1 MRLLIPTLALAAA
14 FGLAGG
20 SALAQTAKP
29 QSTSAKQTSAPAK
42 ATTPA
47 KPAAAK
53 PAHTNAMRA
62 SGKLSAFDAGSKMLT
77 LMTSKGNQ
85 EFMLAASTKIE
96 EGSKTIDPDALQ
108 KLTGR
113 NITVSYMESGG
124 HRTVQSVHVSAPAH
138 TTAPKKS

>member
-1 MRLLIPTLALAAA
+1 MLIESVRAIPTLKENAYETAHSHTRPRRRFWACGR
-14 FGLAGG
+14 FGIGPDGQA
-20 SALAQTAKP
+20 
-29 QSTSAKQTSAPAK
+29 
-42 ATTPA
+42 
-47 KPAAAK
+47 
-53 PAHTNAMRA
+53 
-62 SGKLSAFDAGSKMLT
+62 GKLSAFDAGSKMLT